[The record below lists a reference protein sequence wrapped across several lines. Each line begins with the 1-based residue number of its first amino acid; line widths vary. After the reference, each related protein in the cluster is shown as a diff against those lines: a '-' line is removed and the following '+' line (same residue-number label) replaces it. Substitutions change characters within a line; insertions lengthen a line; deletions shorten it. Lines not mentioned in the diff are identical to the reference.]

1 MRYKIKISFYVIIA
15 ATVFTISCRSP
26 KSLIKKIYCYSFQKQ
41 QGTIK
46 QSEFDDGLLKA
57 DTLFVVYAEVVTDKL
72 QWDTAIMNGTLY
84 RITSQVI
91 PSGSFEAGFDGSG
104 QPVIIQVKNNR
115 FLVQLQFEPVK
126 GKLSSEFIQSDERV
140 LRFRYNNKTFSSKL
154 EAPLFLNQLPPV

>member
-1 MRYKIKISFYVIIA
+1 MRYQIKISFYVIIA

-26 KSLIKKIYCYSFQKQ
+26 KSLIKKTYCYSFQKKE
-41 QGTIK
+41 GTVK
-46 QSEFDDGLLKA
+46 QSDDNGLLKA

-72 QWDTAIMNGTLY
+72 QWDTAIINGNVY
-84 RITSQVI
+84 KITSQVI